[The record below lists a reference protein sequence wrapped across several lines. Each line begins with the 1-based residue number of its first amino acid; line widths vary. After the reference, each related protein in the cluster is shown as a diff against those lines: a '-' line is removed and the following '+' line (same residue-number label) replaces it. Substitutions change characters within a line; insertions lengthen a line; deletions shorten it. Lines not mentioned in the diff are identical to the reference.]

1 MSFVLSD
8 SFSVLATMTG
18 SAMDWAPENPKANK
32 QIEQLRTEFQE
43 SLATPENIEIT
54 LENCPYHIG
63 EGLKERL
70 LQTAYVH
77 LKLPQYK
84 SYVSDLACMSSR
96 ILLTGPAGT
105 SKCQEILVRA
115 IAKEVGAS
123 VLTFN
128 KGHFGVEGSSGE
140 QECEQEL
147 GKQCMSFF
155 SIY

>member
-1 MSFVLSD
+1 
-8 SFSVLATMTG
+8 
-18 SAMDWAPENPKANK
+18 MDWAPDNSKANK
-32 QIEQLRTEFQE
+32 HIEQLRSEFQE
-43 SLATPENIEIT
+43 SLTTPESIDVT
-54 LENCPYHIG
+54 LENCPYFVG

-105 SKCQEILVRA
+105 SKCQETLVRA

-128 KGHFGVEGSSGE
+128 KSHFGVEGSNGD

-147 GKQCMSFF
+147 GERHIF
-155 SIY
+155 SLFCHDCIF